1 MALYGSLL
9 GSASVWAEARLPL
22 ALPSGRHICGLAA
35 VPLVASSDFSG
46 EGGVLSQRTVRDA
59 RNYTPLRCTVCMV
72 NIQIKCRY
80 AVINLK
86 SALSHQYIA
95 SLPHPLH
102 TISMELIEQCPR
114 TFSV

>member
-22 ALPSGRHICGLAA
+22 TLPSGRHICGRAA
-35 VPLVASSDFSG
+35 GLRLLWR
-46 EGGVLSQRTVRDA
+46 GGVYQRTVLHA

-72 NIQIKCRY
+72 NTEIKCEY
-80 AVINLK
+80 GFINLK